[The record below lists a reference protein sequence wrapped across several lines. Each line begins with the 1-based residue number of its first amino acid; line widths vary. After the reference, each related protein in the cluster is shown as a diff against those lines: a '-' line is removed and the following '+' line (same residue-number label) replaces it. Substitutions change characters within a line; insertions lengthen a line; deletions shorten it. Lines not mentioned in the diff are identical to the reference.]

1 MNRNLN
7 KNRKKINR
15 FGKDPKNWTNRMK
28 GIPCFLIGNAPS
40 LNKMPV
46 EKLENYFT
54 IGINRSFYK
63 MDATILLWQDLALW
77 LQEEEK
83 VRQSKSIK
91 FCRSAASNKK
101 KYYTF
106 TLVGRKYKLPITP
119 CHMHGRGSSGA
130 IAFQLAFILGCDPI
144 ILVGMDCK
152 NDKKTG
158 YTDFYGVNPMHRSHT
173 IPSCKEALRWIR
185 DCKSGRKIINCSK
198 NNIFPERL
206 KIEEV
211 IESFGDIEPQN
222 REKLVKK
229 LLGDD

>member
-1 MNRNLN
+1 MTRLPN
-7 KNRKKINR
+7 KNRKAK
-15 FGKDPKNWTNRMK
+15 FGKSPANWTHK
-28 GIPCFLIGNAPS
+28 LKSIPCFLIGNAPS
-40 LNKMPV
+40 LNKVPL

-54 IGINRSFYK
+54 IGINRSFK
-63 MDATILLWQDLALW
+63 KIDTTILLWQDLALW
-77 LQEEEK
+77 LKEEEN
-83 VRQSKSIK
+83 VRKTKAIK
-91 FCRSAASNKK
+91 YCRYSSSSKK

-106 TLVGRKYKLPITP
+106 TLADRKYKLPITA
-119 CHMHGRGSSGA
+119 CTMHGRGSSGA

-158 YTDFYGVNPMHRSHT
+158 FTDFYGVNPMHRPQT
-173 IPSCKEALRWIR
+173 IPNCQEGLRWIR

-206 KIEEV
+206 TIEEV

-222 REKLVKK
+222 REKLTKR
-229 LLGDD
+229 LLSED